1 MRRTGNGQRRKRRKR
16 GHSAIK
22 LVQLTLELNCPFSHF
37 AAFDSFIVLC
47 REQEIRAAEERL
59 LEKDI
64 PRTADEFERLVRSSP
79 NSSFVW
85 IKYMAFMLSLA
96 DIEKARSIAER

>member
-1 MRRTGNGQRRKRRKR
+1 MGLAVKFYLLLSLNPIFWFRE
-16 GHSAIK
+16 
-22 LVQLTLELNCPFSHF
+22 LE
-37 AAFDSFIVLC
+37 I
-47 REQEIRAAEERL
+47 IAAEQRL

-64 PRTADEFERLVRSSP
+64 PRSAEEFEKVIRGSL

-96 DIEKARSIAER
+96 DVDKARAIAER

>member
-1 MRRTGNGQRRKRRKR
+1 MTLKLYGQF
-16 GHSAIK
+16 
-22 LVQLTLELNCPFSHF
+22 V
-37 AAFDSFIVLC
+37 C
-47 REQEIRAAEERL
+47 REREIRAAEERL

-64 PRTADEFERLVRSSP
+64 PRNTDEFEKLVRSSP

-96 DIEKARSIAER
+96 DVEKARSIAER

>member
-1 MRRTGNGQRRKRRKR
+1 MPD
-16 GHSAIK
+16 
-22 LVQLTLELNCPFSHF
+22 LVLFLL
-37 AAFDSFIVLC
+37 I
-47 REQEIRAAEERL
+47 REREIRVAEQRL

-64 PRTADEFERLVRSSP
+64 PRNADEFEKLVRGSP

-96 DIEKARSIAER
+96 DVEKARSIAERYLIPLPLI